1 MESKLRR
8 LIDFGFPG
16 LNSSFFKVDN
26 NVEPNA
32 PDADTLM
39 ILAGPSGSG
48 KSSILRASYQE
59 KLPLFGPD
67 DWASFRKSCKDKSF
81 REYYNYKDVLRKR
94 SFFQTHHVKSLTL
107 GHALPRFVLLHV
119 DLYAVLLGIDPS
131 SYPRSLKIREAWR
144 AFSAKRSGN
153 MLPFSSRRS
162 KRSFASLQIPF
173 ENDQIMRAYLQYP
186 FFKRFKRIVVNT
198 VYCDFSVNARQL
210 TGRKIKRSAKTL
222 SPQSRYK
229 YFKAPDLMAQSIH
242 QELYASWERN
252 LSTLN
257 PAAVFATQVS
267 EYGDLLL
274 NGSLLVADWSNRF

>member
-1 MESKLRR
+1 MESKLRQ

-26 NVEPNA
+26 NVEPSA

-48 KSSILRASYQE
+48 KSSILRAAYKE
-59 KLPLFGPD
+59 NIPLFGVD
-67 DWASFRKSCKDKSF
+67 RRACFRQSCEDKSF
-81 REYYNYKDVLRKR
+81 REYYNYRDVLRKR

-119 DLYAVLLGIDPS
+119 DLYAVLLGIDSS
-131 SYPRSLKIREAWR
+131 SYPRSLKIHEAWR

-153 MLPFSSRRS
+153 MLHFSSRRS
-162 KRSFASLQIPF
+162 KRSFASLRIPF

-229 YFKAPDLMAQSIH
+229 YFKVPDLMAQSIH

-267 EYGDLLL
+267 ESGDLLL

>member
-1 MESKLRR
+1 MRR
-8 LIDFGFPG
+8 LIDFGFSG
-16 LNSSFFKVDN
+16 LNDSFFKVDN

-48 KSSILRASYQE
+48 KSSILRAAYKE
-59 KLPLFGPD
+59 NIPLFGVD
-67 DWASFRKSCKDKSF
+67 RRDCFRQSCEDKSF
-81 REYYNYKDVLRKR
+81 REYYNYRDVLRKR

-153 MLPFSSRRS
+153 MLHFSSRRS
-162 KRSFASLQIPF
+162 KRSFASLRIPF

-198 VYCDFSVNARQL
+198 VYCDFLVNAWQL

>member
-8 LIDFGFPG
+8 LINFGFPG
-16 LNSSFFKVDN
+16 LNDSFFKVDN

-48 KSSILRASYQE
+48 KSSILRAAYKE
-59 KLPLFGPD
+59 NIPLFGVD
-67 DWASFRKSCKDKSF
+67 RRACFRQSCEDKSF
-81 REYYNYKDVLRKR
+81 REYYNYRDVLRKR

-153 MLPFSSRRS
+153 MLHFSSRRS

-267 EYGDLLL
+267 ESGDLLL

>member
-16 LNSSFFKVDN
+16 LNSSFFRVDN

-48 KSSILRASYQE
+48 KSSILRAAYKE
-59 KLPLFGPD
+59 NIPLFGVD
-67 DWASFRKSCKDKSF
+67 RRACFRQSCEDKSF
-81 REYYNYKDVLRKR
+81 SEYYNYRDVLRKR

-210 TGRKIKRSAKTL
+210 TGRKIKGSAKTL

-267 EYGDLLL
+267 ESGDLLL

>member
-16 LNSSFFKVDN
+16 LNSSFFRVDN
-26 NVEPNA
+26 NVETNA

-48 KSSILRASYQE
+48 KSSILRAAYKE
-59 KLPLFGPD
+59 NIPLFGVD
-67 DWASFRKSCKDKSF
+67 RRACFRQSCEDKSF
-81 REYYNYKDVLRKR
+81 REYYNYRDVLRKR

-153 MLPFSSRRS
+153 RLHFSSRRS
-162 KRSFASLQIPF
+162 KRSFASLRIPY
-173 ENDQIMRAYLQYP
+173 ENDQIMRAYLRYP

-210 TGRKIKRSAKTL
+210 TGRKIKGSAKAL
-222 SPQSRYK
+222 SLQSRYK
-229 YFKAPDLMAQSIH
+229 YFKAPDLIAQSIH

-267 EYGDLLL
+267 ESGDLLL

>member
-1 MESKLRR
+1 MRR
-8 LIDFGFPG
+8 LIDFGFSG
-16 LNSSFFKVDN
+16 LNDSFFKVDN
-26 NVEPNA
+26 NVESNA

-48 KSSILRASYQE
+48 KSSILRAAYKE
-59 KLPLFGPD
+59 NIPLFGVD
-67 DWASFRKSCKDKSF
+67 RRACFRQSCEDKSF
-81 REYYNYKDVLRKR
+81 REYYDYRDVLRKR
-94 SFFQTHHVKSLTL
+94 SFFQTHHVKLLTL

-153 MLPFSSRRS
+153 MLHFSSRRS
-162 KRSFASLQIPF
+162 KRSFASLRIPF

-267 EYGDLLL
+267 ESGDLLL

>member
-16 LNSSFFKVDN
+16 LNSSFFRVDN
-26 NVEPNA
+26 NVETNA

-48 KSSILRASYQE
+48 KSSILRAAYKE
-59 KLPLFGPD
+59 NIPLFGVD
-67 DWASFRKSCKDKSF
+67 RRACFRQSCEDKSF
-81 REYYNYKDVLRKR
+81 REYYNYRDVLRKR

-210 TGRKIKRSAKTL
+210 TGRKIKGSAKAL
-222 SPQSRYK
+222 SLQSRYK

-267 EYGDLLL
+267 ESGDLLL

>member
-1 MESKLRR
+1 MESKLRW
-8 LIDFGFPG
+8 LNNFGFPG
-16 LNSSFFKVDN
+16 LNASFFKVDN
-26 NVEPNA
+26 NVESNA

-48 KSSILRASYQE
+48 KSSILRAAYKE
-59 KLPLFGPD
+59 NIPLFGVD
-67 DWASFRKSCKDKSF
+67 RRACFRQSCEDKSF
-81 REYYNYKDVLRKR
+81 REYYDYRDVLRKR
-94 SFFQTHHVKSLTL
+94 SFFQTHHVKLLTL

-153 MLPFSSRRS
+153 MLHFSSRRS
-162 KRSFASLQIPF
+162 KRSFASLRIPF

-267 EYGDLLL
+267 ESGDLLL